1 MDMDK
6 MNLMQFCSS
15 HGISIEYI
23 EKVLK
28 FLTEKKENLIKYG
41 SYYISSDLLNWN
53 IFKDKFKDYFISF
66 RNLGRKVFG
75 RAVSLY
81 YAIPNASKEERAI
94 MVGALGYYMLTFDLI
109 PDVYPVIGFGDDAVA
124 LDTAIRAAAKTFTPQ
139 VIRKAEETVK
149 EWFGE

>member
-1 MDMDK
+1 MDK
-6 MNLMQFCSS
+6 MDLKQNDSVYGF
-15 HGISIEYI
+15 SIEYI
-23 EKVLK
+23 EDVFK

-41 SYYISSDLLNWN
+41 SNYFSSDLLNWN

-81 YAIPNASKEERAI
+81 YALPNASKEERAI

-109 PDVYPVIGFGDDAVA
+109 PEVYPVIGFVDAVA